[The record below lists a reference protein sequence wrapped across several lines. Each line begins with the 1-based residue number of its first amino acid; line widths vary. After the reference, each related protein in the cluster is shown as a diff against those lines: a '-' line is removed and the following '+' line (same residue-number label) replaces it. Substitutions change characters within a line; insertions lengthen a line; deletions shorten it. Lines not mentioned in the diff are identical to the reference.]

1 MMGRVG
7 CTFTTLFKMV
17 LAFET
22 VEEGIAVVMVL
33 LLRLLCCVSV
43 IVQM

>member
-7 CTFTTLFKMV
+7 FAFAAFLKMV
-17 LAFET
+17 LEFET
-22 VEEGIAVVMVL
+22 VEEGVAVVMVL
-33 LLRLLCCVSV
+33 LLLLLCCVSV

>member
-1 MMGRVG
+1 MGRVG
-7 CTFTTLFKMV
+7 CMFAAFLKMV
-17 LAFET
+17 LAFKT

-33 LLRLLCCVSV
+33 LLRFMCCDSM